1 MIPVAKSFVWRRD
14 ADELLIV
21 FDPRECLRI
30 PDPSGQVEQLLML
43 LRDGSRTPAE
53 LAAALGEPA
62 AGELATG
69 ELATGE
75 LAAGEPV
82 TEAEVTAA
90 IEVLDE
96 HRLVESAETTPRF
109 SPAERERYFSNL
121 AFFETFASL
130 TVTRTEYQQRLRDA
144 HVLVLGT
151 GGLNSNTIPHLCGL
165 GVGALT
171 LVDRDAVEPRNF
183 ARQYLYRWS
192 QLGSVKVAAAA
203 EWVREFDPTIKVTAH
218 QMEIDGPDSIAMLL
232 DQHRPDIVMDG
243 VDRPDGIDLWVS
255 DVCVGAGVPMVR
267 GGMSVTTGGVWS
279 VDPGRSAC
287 RRCLLLQRGTEAT
300 PSDAEGLLGQQ
311 ILDVYATRTRTNRG
325 IGPVAGLL
333 GSLSAFE
340 VLRYLTGF
348 EPPAYA
354 GITLEIDF
362 ARGCTT
368 TSQAWQRHPD
378 CPTCAGAPVGAA
390 R

>member
-14 ADELLIV
+14 ADDLLIV

-30 PDPSGQVEQLLML
+30 PDRSGQIEQLLTL

-53 LAAALGEPA
+53 LAAALGEP
-62 AGELATG
+62 
-69 ELATGE
+69 
-75 LAAGEPV
+75 V
-82 TEAEVTAA
+82 TEAEVTAV
-90 IEVLDE
+90 IEALDE

-109 SPAERERYFSNL
+109 SAAERERYFSNL
-121 AFFETFASL
+121 AFFEPFASL
-130 TVTRTEYQQRLRDA
+130 AATRTEYQQRLRDA

-203 EWVREFDPTIKVTAH
+203 EWVREFDPAIKVTAH
-218 QMEIDGPDSIAMLL
+218 QMEIEGPDSIAMLL

-243 VDRPDGIDLWVS
+243 VDRPDGIDLWVN
-255 DVCVGAGVPMVR
+255 DVCVSAGIPLVR

-287 RRCLLLQRGTEAT
+287 RRCLLLERSSDGTPA
-300 PSDAEGLLGQQ
+300 DAEDLLGQQ
-311 ILDVYATRTRTNRG
+311 ILDVYATRTRANRG

-340 VLRYLTGF
+340 ILRYLTGF

-354 GITLEIDF
+354 GITLQIDF

-368 TSQAWQRHPD
+368 TSQAWQLHPD
-378 CPTCAGAPVGAA
+378 CPTCAGAPVLTAA